1 MVMWWLR
8 KYVALGKAGWALIM
22 EYRAQVVIWMMS
34 SLLMVIMLLVWLS
47 ISSEG
52 AVNGY
57 SSADFITHFMVG
69 WIVRNL
75 TAVWASWELDF
86 NIREGRLSPMLLRPI
101 HPIHNDVAV
110 HWVEKLLRLGIVV
123 PIAAIVLLLTPEARL
138 DFSPLNI
145 LTFLVSIIG
154 AWLIVF
160 LSDYLVGMLA
170 FWTSQVGA
178 FINGFFGIRLV
189 LSGAIAPVA
198 MFSPAVQEVLRWSPF
213 PYMLNFSVDVA
224 MGRLTPEALLT
235 GLIVQWGWALFC
247 ICAAWAFWKI
257 AVRSYSAVGA

>member
-1 MVMWWLR
+1 MMAWWLK
-8 KYVALGKAGWALIM
+8 KYVALGKAGWALIV

-34 SLLMVIMLLVWLS
+34 SFLMVIMLLVWLS
-47 ISSEG
+47 ISGSGE
-52 AVNGY
+52 VNGY
-57 SSADFITHFMVG
+57 SAADFVTYFMVG

-101 HPIHNDVAV
+101 HPIHNDVAI
-110 HWVEKLLRLGIVV
+110 HWAEKLLRLGIIT
-123 PIAAIVLLLTPEARL
+123 PIAVIILIITPGVRL
-138 DFSPLNI
+138 DLSPLNLFI
-145 LTFLVSIIG
+145 LLVSMIG
-154 AWLIVF
+154 AWLIAF
-160 LSDYLVGMLA
+160 LSDYLIGILA
-170 FWTSQVGA
+170 FWTTQVGA

-198 MFSPAVQEVLRWSPF
+198 MFPPAAQDVLRWSPF

-224 MGRLTPEALLT
+224 MGRLTSEALLT
-235 GLIVQWGWALFC
+235 GLAIQW
-247 ICAAWAFWKI
+247 AWVIFFAFVAWGFWKI